1 MLFGLALGGSVLAG
15 FGMAAAM
22 VRSWVHMVIFA
33 GALSVALY
41 VVADMEFPRLGLV
54 RVESSD
60 HFLVDA
66 YDEMR

>member
-1 MLFGLALGGSVLAG
+1 
-15 FGMAAAM
+15 M
-22 VRSWVHMVIFA
+22 VRSWVHMVVFA

-41 VVADMEFPRLGLV
+41 AVADMEFPRLGLV